1 MVTIVWP
8 QFKQLIIM
16 GIGAIA
22 VLVIL
27 ILRNI
32 LSFCIKCGYDVDS
45 KYRGLNVKNK
55 LKQENNAYLGSRST
69 F

>member
-1 MVTIVWP
+1 
-8 QFKQLIIM
+8 M
-16 GIGAIA
+16 GIDVIA

-32 LSFCIKCGYDVDS
+32 LSFCTICGYNVDS

-55 LKQENNAYLGSRST
+55 LKQGGGVYFGPRST
-69 F
+69 ISSG